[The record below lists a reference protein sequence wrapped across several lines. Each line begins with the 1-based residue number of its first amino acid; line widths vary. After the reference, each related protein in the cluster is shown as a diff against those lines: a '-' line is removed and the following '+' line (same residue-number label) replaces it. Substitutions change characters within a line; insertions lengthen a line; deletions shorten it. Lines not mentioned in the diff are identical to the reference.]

1 MDENSEAHD
10 SARETEEQFRILV
23 QGVTDYAIFMLSPT
37 GVVTSWNVG
46 AERIKGYRRSE
57 IVGEHF
63 SRFYTD
69 EDKAAGLPA
78 KILATARRQK
88 AGLNAKDG
96 ECART
101 AAASGR
107 TS

>member
-1 MDENSEAHD
+1 MDENAEAHD

-69 EDKAAGLPA
+69 EDKAGWFAGKDPGHRGG
-78 KILATARRQK
+78 RRP
-88 AGLNAKDG
+88 G
-96 ECART
+96 
-101 AAASGR
+101 
-107 TS
+107 